1 MVGPMII
8 TFDRY
13 TRMDFLH
20 PWLIEPIVLLIPPPF
35 SSVDWLAIWRPFNS
49 NVIVTILV
57 YIYD

>member
-1 MVGPMII
+1 MII